1 VRSYGLKVVQKS
13 SDFRADGCEPV
24 VRFGAPFLTEKGDF
38 NPSSVRQ
45 ILCSDRSATAVR
57 QHPNGKA
64 IKQRM
69 VSKIVRRARILNL
82 QDEALKNVRD
92 IGAFAG
98 LCPRRDQSGES
109 DPRDQFVVPL
119 VKFLPRRRFAFH
131 ISLHHCVTSFNN
143 VIEIVVNRDIR
154 IFSPSL

>member
-1 VRSYGLKVVQKS
+1 
-13 SDFRADGCEPV
+13 
-24 VRFGAPFLTEKGDF
+24 
-38 NPSSVRQ
+38 
-45 ILCSDRSATAVR
+45 
-57 QHPNGKA
+57 
-64 IKQRM
+64 M

-119 VKFLPRRRFAFH
+119 VKFLPPEALRFSYIA
-131 ISLHHCVTSFNN
+131 
-143 VIEIVVNRDIR
+143 
-154 IFSPSL
+154 PSLRHLV

>member
-1 VRSYGLKVVQKS
+1 MHCTLESVLEQIPGVGPITALYFVLKIEDPARFEKCARHRSL
-13 SDFRADGCEPV
+13 R
-24 VRFGAPFLTEKGDF
+24 
-38 NPSSVRQ
+38 
-45 ILCSDRSATAVR
+45 
-57 QHPNGKA
+57 
-64 IKQRM
+64 
-69 VSKIVRRARILNL
+69 
-82 QDEALKNVRD
+82 
-92 IGAFAG
+92 G
-98 LCPRRDQSGES
+98 LCPRRDQSRES